1 MTRFIN
7 NVKTTVLLA
16 LIMGLALAIGSIWGP
31 HGLVV
36 GFLFGGLM
44 NVVAYFWSDK
54 IALATMRAQ
63 EVTEREAPRLVRI
76 VKELAAEAHLPMP
89 RVYVCPHQA
98 PNAFATG
105 RNPRHA
111 AVAVTHGLL
120 NLLDDQELRGV
131 IGHELAHVKHRDI
144 LISSVAA
151 TIAGAITAL
160 AYMGRWALL
169 FGGLGGRSD
178 RDGGNALGALLMLIV
193 APIAA
198 VLIQAAISRSREY
211 NADSYGAELAGDP
224 RHLASALKRLE
235 AYNKRIPLDVNPSYQ
250 NMFIVQ
256 PLSGSDVIHLFATHP
271 PTEKRIAKLMEQ
283 AARGY

>member
-1 MTRFIN
+1 MTRFVN
-7 NVKTTVLLA
+7 NVKTTLLLA
-16 LIMGLALAIGSIWGP
+16 LIMGLALAIGSFWGP
-31 HGLVV
+31 NGLVI

-63 EVTEREAPRLVRI
+63 QVTERDAPRLFRI
-76 VKELAAEAHLPMP
+76 VKDLSSRAGLPMP
-89 RVYVCPHQA
+89 RVYVCPQQA

-105 RNPRHA
+105 RNPKHA
-111 AVAVTHGLL
+111 AVAVTAGLMNLL
-120 NLLDDQELRGV
+120 NDRELRGV

-160 AYMGRWALL
+160 AYMGRFALL
-169 FGGLGGRSD
+169 FGGRGD
-178 RDGGNALGALLMLIV
+178 RDSGNALGALLMLIV

-211 NADSYGAELAGDP
+211 NADHHGAELAGDP
-224 RHLASALKRLE
+224 RDLASALQRLQ
-235 AYNKRIPLDVNPSYQ
+235 AYNKRIPMAVNPSHA

-256 PLSGSDVIHLFATHP
+256 PLSGQDVLSLFSTHP
-271 PTEKRIAKLMEQ
+271 PTEKRVAKLNQQ